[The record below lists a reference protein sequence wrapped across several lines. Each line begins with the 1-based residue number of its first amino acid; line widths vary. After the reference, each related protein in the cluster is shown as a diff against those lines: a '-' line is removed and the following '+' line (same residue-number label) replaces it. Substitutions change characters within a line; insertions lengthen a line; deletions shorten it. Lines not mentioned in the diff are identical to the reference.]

1 MIFYPDG
8 NTSESM
14 NHDHYAPFSYEDDPE
29 MGGNVDNL
37 FGGACALGNVDDV
50 GDPSTLPSINSLLS
64 TAVQMF

>member
-1 MIFYPDG
+1 
-8 NTSESM
+8 M
-14 NHDHYAPFSYEDDPE
+14 NHDHYAPFSFEDDPE